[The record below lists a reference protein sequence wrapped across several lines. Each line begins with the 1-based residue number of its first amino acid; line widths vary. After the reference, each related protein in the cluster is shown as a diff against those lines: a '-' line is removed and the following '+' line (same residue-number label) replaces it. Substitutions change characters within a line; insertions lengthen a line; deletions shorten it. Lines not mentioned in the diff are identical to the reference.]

1 MRVYKLDQE
10 TAAII
15 RERGLKKTP
24 ISDLAIT
31 YGVSLPTIRSIIRYD
46 RYLPVLSK
54 DQQESLKNIS
64 NSLGCT
70 RDHAL
75 NMIFNRGMKAVRE
88 IDIDD

>member
-54 DQQESLKNIS
+54 DQQEALKNIS